1 MNIKNHF
8 VSSLKISKLTIQ
20 QILTKYWG
28 HSSFRPLQED
38 IINSVLAGN
47 DTLALLPTGGGKSIC
62 FQVPALL
69 MPGIC
74 IVVSPL
80 IALMKD
86 QVENLKIK
94 GIKAIGI
101 YSGMHKNEID
111 IAIDN
116 CVYGDIKFLYLSP
129 ERLETD
135 IIKTRIKKM
144 KVNML
149 AVDEAHCI
157 SQWGYDFRPPYLKIG
172 DFRELLPNVPV
183 LALTATATPPV
194 IKDIQERLLFKKEN
208 VFKKSYERTN
218 LTYAVLKEEDK
229 DTRLLKLLENVKGS
243 GIIYVRNRKKTKDIA
258 SFLIKNGVSADF
270 YHAGLEPK
278 IRDDKQSAWIK
289 GQKRIMVSTNAFGM
303 GIDKSNV
310 RLVVHVDLPDNI
322 EAYFQEA
329 GRAGRDE
336 NQAFAI
342 LLYNDA
348 DIIDLKH
355 SFENSFPEPQE
366 IKNVYHA
373 LGNYFQLAVGS
384 GKDNSFDFDIVK
396 FSNNF
401 NFKPISVYSC
411 LKFLEKQGYIVA
423 TEALYNPTQIF
434 FLMKKEDLY
443 SFQVSH
449 SRFDGFIKILLRSYS
464 GLFTEFVK
472 INETEIAQRGNISI
486 EAVIQFLEKLQNFG
500 VIAYKPQKKLP
511 QIIYSIERLDSKEIS
526 ISPEHYAFL
535 KENAMV
541 RMNSVV
547 KYATSSNKCR
557 SQILLSYFGEKN
569 PFRCGKCDVCKER
582 NKMELNEIEF
592 DAVIEQIKPI
602 LTKTP
607 LSFDHLVS
615 AVKGIPETRTIK
627 VIQWLLD
634 NDKLFYDN
642 AEMLNWKK

>member
-1 MNIKNHF
+1 MVIKNHF
-8 VSSLKISKLTIQ
+8 VSSLKINHLTPQ

-38 IINSVLAGN
+38 IIDSVLAGN

-62 FQVPALL
+62 FQVPALCK
-69 MPGIC
+69 PGIC
-74 IVVSPL
+74 LVVSPL

-86 QVENLKIK
+86 QVENLKVR

-101 YSGMHKNEID
+101 YSGMHKSEID

-129 ERLETD
+129 ERLETE
-135 IIKTRIKKM
+135 IIRTRIKKM
-144 KVNML
+144 KVNL
-149 AVDEAHCI
+149 IAVDEAHCI

-172 DFRELLPNVPV
+172 DFRELLPNVPL

-194 IKDIQERLLFKKEN
+194 IKDIQEKLFFKKEN
-208 VFKKSYERTN
+208 VFQKSYERTN

-229 DTRLLKLLENVKGS
+229 YNRLLKLLENVKGC

-258 SFLIKNGVSADF
+258 EFLIKNNISADF
-270 YHAGLEPK
+270 YHAGLEPR
-278 IRDDKQSAWIK
+278 IRDQKQSAWIK

-310 RLVVHVDLPDNI
+310 RLVVHMDLPDTI

-355 SFENSFPEPQE
+355 SFENNFPEPKE

-373 LGNYFQLAVGS
+373 LGNFFQLAIGS
-384 GKDNSFDFDIVK
+384 GKDISFDFDIIK

-401 NFKPISVYSC
+401 NFKPISVYSS
-411 LKFLEKQGYIVA
+411 LKFLEKQGYIMA
-423 TEALYNPTQIF
+423 TEALYNPTRIF

-472 INETEIAQRGNISI
+472 VNESEIATRANISI
-486 EAVIQFLEKLQNFG
+486 ETVTQFLEKLQNLG
-500 VIAYKPQKKLP
+500 VIAYTPQKKLP
-511 QIIYSIERLDSKEIS
+511 QIIFSIERLDSKEVV

-535 KENAMV
+535 KDNALA

-547 KYATSSNKCR
+547 KYATSNNKCR
-557 SQILLSYFGEKN
+557 SQILLSYFGEKKT
-569 PFRCGKCDVCKER
+569 FRCGKCDVCKER
-582 NKMELNEIEF
+582 NKMEINEIEF
-592 DAVIEQIKPI
+592 DAVVEQIKPLLI
-602 LTKTP
+602 KKPLT
-607 LSFDHLVS
+607 LDEVVS
-615 AVKGIPETRTIK
+615 IVKGIPEKRTIK
-627 VIQWLLD
+627 VIQFLID
-634 NDKLFYDN
+634 NDKLFYDDS
-642 AEMLNWKK
+642 EMLNWRK

>member
-1 MNIKNHF
+1 M
-8 VSSLKISKLTIQ
+8 TIQ

-38 IINSVLAGN
+38 IINSVLSGN

-62 FQVPALL
+62 FQVPALV

-144 KVNML
+144 KVNL
-149 AVDEAHCI
+149 IAVDEAHCI

-194 IKDIQERLLFKKEN
+194 ISDIQDRLLFKKEN

-229 DTRLLKLLENVKGS
+229 DNRLLKLLENVKGC

-278 IRDDKQSAWIK
+278 VRDDKQSAWIK

-384 GKDNSFDFDIVK
+384 GKDNSFDFDIIK
-396 FSNNF
+396 FSNNY
-401 NFKPISVYSC
+401 NFKPVSVYSC
-411 LKFLEKQGYIVA
+411 LKFLEKQGYIFA

-464 GLFTEFVK
+464 GLLTEFVK
-472 INETEIAQRGNISI
+472 INESEIAMRSNLTI
-486 EAVIQFLEKLQNFG
+486 EAVTQFLEKLQNFG

-535 KENAMV
+535 KDNALA
-541 RMNSVV
+541 RMNSVI

-557 SQILLSYFGEKN
+557 SQILLGYFGEKN

-592 DAVIEQIKPI
+592 DAVVEQIKPI
-602 LTKTP
+602 LAKTP
-607 LSFDHLVS
+607 MNFDQVVS
-615 AVKGIPETRTIK
+615 AVKGIPEKRTIK

-634 NDKLFYDN
+634 NDKLYYDDT
-642 AEMLNWKK
+642 EMLNWKK